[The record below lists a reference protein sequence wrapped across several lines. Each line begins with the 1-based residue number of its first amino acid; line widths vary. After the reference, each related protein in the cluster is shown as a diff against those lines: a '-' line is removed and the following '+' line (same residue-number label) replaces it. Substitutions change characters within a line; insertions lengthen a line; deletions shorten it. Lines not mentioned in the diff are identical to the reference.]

1 MALLRVSS
9 PHMTRRGNT
18 GDVMLLVIM
27 ATLPGLAMLTWFF
40 GWGNFINIL
49 WASLVAVAC
58 EALVLTLRRRP
69 LQHYL
74 TDYSA
79 VLTAVLLG
87 LSLPSL
93 APWWLT
99 MIATGFAIIVAKHLY
114 GGMGQNPFN
123 PAMIGYALVLIAFPL
138 EMTSWLAPQT
148 LSITPGQTM
157 GFIDTLF
164 AIFPFLSEIALSVS
178 TEAFDAVTMAT
189 PLDAFKHKGA
199 LTAEEFWATELVVS
213 TESWKAWQLVSIGF
227 LAGGAYLIYRRV
239 FTWHI
244 PVSMLSAIAVM
255 SLIFWSTDPSNYAY
269 PELHLLGGATMLGAF
284 FIATDP
290 VTAATSIKGKLYYGA
305 GIGILIY
312 LIRNW
317 GNYPDAVAF
326 AVLLMNFVAPLIDH
340 YTQPRTYGHKSTK

>member
-1 MALLRVSS
+1 
-9 PHMTRRGNT
+9 MTRRGNT

-87 LSLPSL
+87 LSLPPL

-157 GFIDTLF
+157 GFMDTLF

-227 LAGGAYLIYRRV
+227 LSGGAYLIYRQ
-239 FTWHI
+239 FLPGTS
-244 PVSMLSAIAVM
+244 PSAC
-255 SLIFWSTDPSNYAY
+255 
-269 PELHLLGGATMLGAF
+269 
-284 FIATDP
+284 
-290 VTAATSIKGKLYYGA
+290 
-305 GIGILIY
+305 
-312 LIRNW
+312 
-317 GNYPDAVAF
+317 
-326 AVLLMNFVAPLIDH
+326 
-340 YTQPRTYGHKSTK
+340 

>member
-9 PHMTRRGNT
+9 PHLSRRGNT

-27 ATLPGLAMLTWFF
+27 ATLPGLVMMTWFF
-40 GWGNFINIL
+40 GWGNLINVV
-49 WASLVAVAC
+49 WASLVAVVC
-58 EALVLTLRRRP
+58 EAFILLLRRRP
-69 LQHYL
+69 LAFYL

-79 VLTAVLLG
+79 ILTAVLLG
-87 LSLPSL
+87 LSLPQL

-99 MIATGFAIIVAKHLY
+99 LIATGFAIIVAKHLY

-148 LSITPGQTM
+148 LAIAPGQAM
-157 GFIDTLF
+157 SFMDTVQ
-164 AIFPFLSEIALSVS
+164 AIFPFISALGS
-178 TEAFDAVTMAT
+178 EAFDAVTMAT

-199 LTAEEFWATELVVS
+199 VTVEEFWSSELVIS
-213 TESWKAWQLVSIGF
+213 PQSWKAWQMVSIGF
-227 LAGGAYLIYRRV
+227 LAGGAYLVYRKI

-244 PVSMLSAIAVM
+244 PVSMLAALTLM
-255 SLIFWSTDPSNYAY
+255 SLAFWATDPSNYAF

-290 VTAATSIKGKLYYGA
+290 VTSATSMKGKLYYGA

-312 LIRNW
+312 LIRTW

-340 YTQPRTYGHKSTK
+340 YTQPRAYGHKSTK

>member
-9 PHMTRRGNT
+9 PHLSRPGNT
-18 GDVMLLVIM
+18 GDVMMLVVL

-40 GWGNFINIL
+40 GWGNLINVA
-49 WASLVAVAC
+49 WAALVAIVC
-58 EALVLTLRRRP
+58 EALVLLFRRRP
-69 LQHYL
+69 LRFYL

-79 VLTAVLLG
+79 LLTAVLLG
-87 LSLPSL
+87 ISLPPL

-99 MIATGFAIIVAKHLY
+99 MVATGFAIIVAKHLY

-123 PAMIGYALVLIAFPL
+123 PAMIGYALVLIAFPV
-138 EMTSWLAPQT
+138 EMTSWLAPQS
-148 LSITPGQTM
+148 LSITEGQNPGFMQTLM
-157 GFIDTLF
+157 
-164 AIFPFLSEIALSVS
+164 AIFPFLGG
-178 TEAFDAVTMAT
+178 EAFDAVTMAT
-189 PLDAFKHKGA
+189 PLDAFKHKGG
-199 LTAEEFWATELVVS
+199 LTAEEFWSTELVAS
-213 TESWKAWQLVSIGF
+213 SQSWRAWQMVSIGF
-227 LAGGAYLIYRRV
+227 LIGGAYLIYRKI

-244 PVSMLSAIAVM
+244 PVSMLVAIMVM
-255 SLIFWSTDPSNYAY
+255 SLLFWATDPSTYAS

-290 VTAATSIKGKLYYGA
+290 VTAATSLRGKLYYGA
-305 GIGILIY
+305 GIGILVY